1 MKKEMICAI
10 AGFAVA
16 TLTAATGGT
25 PVVPVAGKMPATP
38 NVTGKMPATP
48 NVTGRMSVVP
58 VRMLRKRARCSLQQ
72 LYLRL
77 YCVRCCCSS

>member
-38 NVTGKMPATP
+38 IVGKAHDTW
-48 NVTGRMSVVP
+48 
-58 VRMLRKRARCSLQQ
+58 LRQVLISART
-72 LYLRL
+72 
-77 YCVRCCCSS
+77 VSSICQSAWFTL